1 MHSRHDRRCYTS
13 DSLTLREGQSRT
25 IAVAMAEHLVMARTY
40 APDCK
45 LKEWEKREDGS
56 ITRAVLEDAAG
67 KAWYVA
73 LNRISLYTPAGASED
88 KEGDAPAAKRRL

>member
-40 APDCK
+40 APDCGHG
-45 LKEWEKREDGS
+45 EKALSLVPGS
-56 ITRAVLEDAAG
+56 RFRDHHTF
-67 KAWYVA
+67 
-73 LNRISLYTPAGASED
+73 
-88 KEGDAPAAKRRL
+88 